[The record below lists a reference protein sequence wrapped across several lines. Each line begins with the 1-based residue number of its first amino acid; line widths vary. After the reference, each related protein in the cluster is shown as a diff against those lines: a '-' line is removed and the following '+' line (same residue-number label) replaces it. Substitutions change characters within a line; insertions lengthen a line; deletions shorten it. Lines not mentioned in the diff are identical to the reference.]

1 MAEPSIKGSVFKGV
15 IDDLARLR
23 EAGRVSEEQI
33 EARLAAED
41 LVFLETEVNPASW
54 FPLESYARIT
64 QLLGEVEGAGKDGY
78 FVERGRASARRL
90 MKSGLYQQLAFLPR
104 WNQRVSGGADDES
117 ALIADYAS
125 KLRMVISLASGIY
138 NVGKWVV
145 ESDPGNPGRVL
156 IAVRE
161 ASAYSEPMR
170 LAIEGFLN
178 ECAQSSRKDLV
189 NLYTSERPS
198 PDLIL
203 LRMNRDIVDLARR
216 EGSGAAPSG

>member
-1 MAEPSIKGSVFKGV
+1 MAEPSIKGSIFKGV

-23 EAGRVSEEQI
+23 EEGGVSEEQI

-41 LVFLETEVNPASW
+41 LVFLEAEVNPASW
-54 FPLESYARIT
+54 YPIESYARIT
-64 QLLGEVEGAGKDGY
+64 QLLGETEGAGKDGY
-78 FVERGRASARRL
+78 VERGRASARRL
-90 MKSGLYQQLAFLPR
+90 MKAGLYQQLAFLSR
-104 WNQRVSGGADDES
+104 WNERTKWDTGDES

-125 KLRMVISLASGIY
+125 KLRMVTSMASSIY
-138 NVGKWVV
+138 NVGKWAV
-145 ESDPGNPGRVL
+145 EPDPEAPGRVR

-178 ECAQSSRKDLV
+178 ECAQAAREDLV
-189 NLYTSERPS
+189 HLYTSERPA

-203 LRMNRDIVDLARR
+203 LRMTRDVADMSRR
-216 EGSGAAPSG
+216 GRSGAAHSS

>member
-1 MAEPSIKGSVFKGV
+1 
-15 IDDLARLR
+15 
-23 EAGRVSEEQI
+23 
-33 EARLAAED
+33 
-41 LVFLETEVNPASW
+41 
-54 FPLESYARIT
+54 
-64 QLLGEVEGAGKDGY
+64 
-78 FVERGRASARRL
+78 

-104 WNQRVSGGADDES
+104 WNQRVSGGAGVES